1 MEYKY
6 LKTHPEST
14 WANSPSKTP
23 TKYIGFV
30 YEVIEKATGFKYI
43 GIKRFW
49 EKKTLKP
56 LKGNKNKRRYYQ
68 ESDWR
73 IYNTSGVMKSH
84 IDKYPNGYIKTIIR
98 KCETLTE
105 LKAYEAYLVLKDH
118 FENGHLLVN
127 EMVQLR
133 IRLRR

>member
-6 LKTHPEST
+6 LKTHPKST
-14 WANSPSKTP
+14 WNNSPGKTP

-30 YEVIEKATGFKYI
+30 YEVIERPTGFKYI

-49 EKKTLKP
+49 EKKALP
-56 LKGNKNKRRYYQ
+56 ALKGNKNKRRFLQ
-68 ESDWR
+68 ESEWR
-73 IYNTSGVMKSH
+73 TYTTSGVMKS
-84 IDKYPNGYIKTIIR
+84 YIERNPTDYYKTIIR
-98 KCETLTE
+98 NCETLTE

-118 FENGHLLVN
+118 FEQGHSLVN

-133 IRLRR
+133 IRLRK